1 VLDLSAPLNRDR
13 WAPTMTE
20 ETQSPLAPQTG
31 TWPQWKQ
38 IANELEADIRYGTL
52 PSGTRLPSIRAR
64 AKELDVSDIKI
75 QYAYRSL
82 AEQNLVV
89 SQGRAGTRVS
99 PHSATPDDVR
109 QLARTLCDMAHSAGL
124 DLKALE
130 GTIRGAWRQLAPDS
144 PLGATVPE
152 FALFDPAT
160 VESDMTVFGQ
170 DFGLEFEY
178 TGERRRASRED
189 SKVDAEDD
197 FS

>member
-1 VLDLSAPLNRDR
+1 
-13 WAPTMTE
+13 MTE
-20 ETQSPLAPQTG
+20 ETQSALAPQTG

-52 PSGTRLPSIRAR
+52 PPGTRLPSIRAR

-99 PHSATPDDVR
+99 LHAASPDDVR
-109 QLARTLCDMAHSAGL
+109 QLARTFCDMAHFAGL
-124 DLKALE
+124 DLNALE
-130 GTIRGAWRQLAPDS
+130 GTIRGAWRQLAS
-144 PLGATVPE
+144 NAPLGATVPE
-152 FALFDPAT
+152 FFPFDPAT

-170 DFGLEFEY
+170 EVGSESDFIV
-178 TGERRRASRED
+178 ERRRAWRED
-189 SKVDAEDD
+189 SRVDAEDD